1 MIYIHL
7 IVMFIYTFGT
17 GWKNRGLHVHVLYS
31 FKLNIEN
38 LEGKLPSA
46 DPHLYP
52 MLFWIL
58 GNVKKHVNLCSHGF
72 TFVHSYVH
80 VHICLIQ

>member
-1 MIYIHL
+1 MYIHL

-31 FKLNIEN
+31 FKLKGYIEI

-46 DPHLYP
+46 DPHLFP

-58 GNVKKHVNLCSHGF
+58 GNVKKHVNL
-72 TFVHSYVH
+72 
-80 VHICLIQ
+80 